1 MLAGTTMRKI
11 KPIHLKGL
19 LINEAMVKHL
29 GWETPEKALG
39 KKFKSLNGDERV
51 IGVFKNF
58 HATSLHEEA
67 GPFILN
73 MKEYPGE
80 VMWFMKYLV
89 VKVHPGTENN
99 ALAFIEKMWNKT
111 APDRPFEYMFL
122 DQELA
127 DLYKDED
134 NLSRLS
140 LIFSI
145 IIIFI
150 AALGLIGLSSFLAE
164 QKTKE
169 IGIRKVLGATSLNI
183 ITTISKEFIWLI
195 LVACLFAWLIGYLVM
210 TDWLSGFPYR
220 TSINWTI
227 FVLSGLFAFIVAL
240 AITSLRAILAA
251 RANPVVTLKY
261 E

>member
-1 MLAGTTMRKI
+1 M
-11 KPIHLKGL
+11 
-19 LINEAMVKHL
+19 
-29 GWETPEKALG
+29 
-39 KKFKSLNGDERV
+39 
-51 IGVFKNF
+51 
-58 HATSLHEEA
+58 
-67 GPFILN
+67 
-73 MKEYPGE
+73 
-80 VMWFMKYLV
+80 V
-89 VKVHPGTENN
+89 VKIHPGTEKN

-111 APDRPFEYMFL
+111 APDRPFEYFFL

-127 DLYKDED
+127 NLYKDED
-134 NLSRLS
+134 NLSQLS
-140 LIFSI
+140 LIFSL

-150 AALGLIGLSSFLAE
+150 AALGLIGLSSYLAE

-195 LVACLFAWLIGYLVM
+195 LLACLFAWLLGYLVM
-210 TDWLSGFPYR
+210 SDWLNSFPYR

-227 FVLSGLFAFIVAL
+227 FFLSALFAFLVAL
-240 AITSLRAILAA
+240 AITTFRAILAS

>member
-1 MLAGTTMRKI
+1 
-11 KPIHLKGL
+11 
-19 LINEAMVKHL
+19 
-29 GWETPEKALG
+29 
-39 KKFKSLNGDERV
+39 
-51 IGVFKNF
+51 
-58 HATSLHEEA
+58 
-67 GPFILN
+67 
-73 MKEYPGE
+73 
-80 VMWFMKYLV
+80 
-89 VKVHPGTENN
+89 
-99 ALAFIEKMWNKT
+99 MWNKT

-122 DQELA
+122 DRELA
-127 DLYKDED
+127 NLYKDEE
-134 NLSRLS
+134 NLSQLS
-140 LIFSI
+140 LIFSL